1 MIALKIPTIKIKK
14 SNLSKKKYFFLKKKI
29 IKKIIP
35 NERIVSEKNMLIEI
49 KKLKKTEI
57 K

>member
-1 MIALKIPTIKIKK
+1 MIVLKTPTIKINKW
-14 SNLSKKKYFFLKKKI
+14 NLSKKIFCYLKKKI
-29 IKKIIP
+29 KKKISP
-35 NERIVSEKNMLIEI
+35 NDRIVNEKNMLIEI

>member
-1 MIALKIPTIKIKK
+1 MPTIKINKW
-14 SNLSKKKYFFLKKKI
+14 NRSKKICFFKKKI
-29 IKKIIP
+29 KKKINP
-35 NERIVSEKNMLIEI
+35 NERIVSEKNMLIGI

>member
-1 MIALKIPTIKIKK
+1 MKSIKKNILFFKKKIKK
-14 SNLSKKKYFFLKKKI
+14 KI
-29 IKKIIP
+29 SP
-35 NERIVSEKNMLIEI
+35 NDRIVNEKNMLIEI